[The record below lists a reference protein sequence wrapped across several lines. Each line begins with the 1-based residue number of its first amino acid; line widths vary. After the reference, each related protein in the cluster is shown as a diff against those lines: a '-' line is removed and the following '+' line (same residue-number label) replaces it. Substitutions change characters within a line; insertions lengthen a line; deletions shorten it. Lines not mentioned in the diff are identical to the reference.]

1 MSCQVVMIYLSW
13 LVMKHF
19 LLEREACPWG
29 TAESPSKRKLH
40 LVGLVLD
47 GSQLLVLWLFWHY
60 KQLIGK
66 LSRKNSLGEASW
78 FPETRSWPSH
88 TITPKKPWTEGLSSW
103 AGCEQLREAK
113 LSSPPCDFHGMD
125 IPWHGRDGLV
135 QKGSLPK
142 EHLFNRRAESCT
154 AKVTSSLNTSKQN
167 LIFTTF
173 LWSVFSRRRPGTEKV
188 SELSHSSRLQS
199 FYFLFFPFLCNKE
212 IGHVSKKPVNGG

>member
-13 LVMKHF
+13 QVMKHF

-113 LSSPPCDFHGMD
+113 LSSPPCDFQGTYHGMAEM
-125 IPWHGRDGLV
+125 GLCKRAHFPRNICSTGE
-135 QKGSLPK
+135 QKAVLP
-142 EHLFNRRAESCT
+142 R
-154 AKVTSSLNTSKQN
+154 
-167 LIFTTF
+167 
-173 LWSVFSRRRPGTEKV
+173 
-188 SELSHSSRLQS
+188 
-199 FYFLFFPFLCNKE
+199 
-212 IGHVSKKPVNGG
+212 